1 MRKPIK
7 ATESLKNQLIKN
19 GLLKTIKK
27 FEFMLA
33 LQI

>member
-7 ATESLKNQLIKN
+7 ATESLKNQIIKTS
-19 GLLKTIKK
+19 LKTIKK